1 MDRDEAALALP
12 RGLQDSLA
20 LLLADVADVAE
31 LPEGALEPFAAWC
44 RERRYEI
51 EALAFVDGWR
61 V

>member
-1 MDRDEAALALP
+1 MDRDEVAVALVP
-12 RGLQDSLA
+12 RDLQDSLA
-20 LLLADVADVAE
+20 RLIAE
-31 LPEGALEPFAAWC
+31 LTHQPERALEPFVAWC